1 MMARGRGG
9 ALARK
14 TGAWARAWEPLVR
27 KTRPVSF
34 AVIVVF
40 MTAGSPFAAAFDWD
54 WGGILDNTT
63 VFRFSEMYDD
73 AQWTQKLQV
82 GLWGAGLRRLEGGG
96 TVEFTGAASYT
107 YTDQRDYIFDID
119 LLRAVGRFPG
129 ALGRRSMLQATVG
142 RTLFRDPTGLILD
155 HTADGGTV
163 RLSYPWGRIRAGAA
177 YTGLLLSP
185 NSSIRISGP
194 DYEELSSDDEFFGP
208 QRVIGLLDVSLGSVT
223 LFSLAQKDLRDDG
236 DTIDTQYFG
245 ISGVGRLGR
254 SLYWDN
260 LLIVGTGQTEIG
272 AADDSLL
279 SFVVGTGLRFFAEE
293 LRFSRAS
300 LRALY
305 ASPFLPLD
313 DDLGFDINEFKP
325 ITEPT
330 LGLVFNPRLSNLI
343 FTELEYSLRPF
354 AGPERTSADMVR
366 VGVAGRGFFR
376 GYTGDIDFLDKFDPD
391 SDSLY
396 LGTEL
401 ELAISARLF
410 SDLGLSVRGGLF
422 LPGSGDGGAFSDE
435 RTPEWALRLDLSS
448 AF

>member
-1 MMARGRGG
+1 MTASGSGNSAGRRG
-9 ALARK
+9 A
-14 TGAWARAWEPLVR
+14 TGAPARVFTRMRRFPFVLV
-27 KTRPVSF
+27 
-34 AVIVVF
+34 VVL
-40 MTAGSPFAAAFDWD
+40 MTAVSPNAVTFDWD
-54 WGGILDNTT
+54 WGGLLDNTT
-63 VFRFSEMYDD
+63 IVRFSEMYDD
-73 AQWTQKLQV
+73 AEWTQKLQI
-82 GLWGAGLRRLEGGG
+82 GLWGAGLRRLDGGG
-96 TVEFTGAASYT
+96 TIELTGAGSYT
-107 YTDQRDYIFDID
+107 YTDERDYIFDVD

-129 ALGRRSMLQATVG
+129 AMGSRSMLQAAVG

-163 RLSYPWGRIRAGAA
+163 RISYPWGRIRAGAA

-194 DYEELSSDDEFFGP
+194 DYQELSSDDEFFGP
-208 QRVIGLLDVSLGSVT
+208 QRIIGLLDVTLGGVT
-223 LFSLAQKDLRDDG
+223 LFTLAQKDLRDDG

-260 LLIVGTGQTEIG
+260 LLIVSTGQTEIG
-272 AADDSLL
+272 AAEDTLL
-279 SFVVGTGLRFFAEE
+279 SFVAGTGLRFFAEE

-354 AGPERTSADMVR
+354 AGPQRTNGDMVR

-376 GYTGDIDFLDKFDPD
+376 GYTGDIDYIDKFDPD

-410 SDLGLSVRGGLF
+410 SDLGLSLRSGVF
-422 LPGSGDGGAFSDE
+422 LPGSGDAGAFSDE
-435 RTPEWALRLDLSS
+435 RKPEWALRLDLSS